1 MSARHP
7 GEVDPAGVLEQARAA
22 LRSEPRIGFEDAS
35 LGIAFAQGTLTLS
48 GEVANVAAKKL
59 AVARVAALPAVGV
72 VVDRVRVTPAAR
84 SGDGAV
90 RHHVR
95 DTLLGEPALGRCALR
110 LRFGERVEV
119 VREAGAAE
127 DGCLEISVDDGV
139 VTLAGTLP
147 SLSHRRLAGALAWW
161 VPGSRDVVNE
171 LIVDPP
177 EEDRDDEVTDAVR
190 LLLEKDPFVNA
201 SQIVVRT
208 RDFVVTL
215 EGVVAASSQ
224 RDMAEYDAWYVFGV
238 DDVINHLEVRS

>member
-35 LGIAFAQGTLTLS
+35 LGVAFAQGTLTLS

-95 DTLLGEPALGRCALR
+95 DTLLGEPALGGCAVGIGIGAR
-110 LRFGERVEV
+110 IEV
-119 VREAGAAE
+119 VREADTAE
-127 DGCLEISVDDGV
+127 DGSIVISVDDGV
-139 VTLAGTLP
+139 VTLAGTVP
-147 SLSHRRLAGALAWW
+147 SLTHRRLAGALAWW

-201 SQIVVRT
+201 SQIVVST

-215 EGVVAASSQ
+215 EGLVTAASQ

-238 DDVINHLEVRS
+238 DDVINHIEVRS

>member
-1 MSARHP
+1 M
-7 GEVDPAGVLEQARAA
+7 
-22 LRSEPRIGFEDAS
+22 
-35 LGIAFAQGTLTLS
+35 
-48 GEVANVAAKKL
+48 
-59 AVARVAALPAVGV
+59 GV

-84 SGDGAV
+84 AGDGAV

-95 DTLLGEPALGRCALR
+95 DSLLGEPALGGCAVSMR
-110 LRFGERVEV
+110 LGARVEV
-119 VREAGAAE
+119 VRATDAAE
-127 DGCLEISVDDGV
+127 DGCIEISADDGV
-139 VTLAGTLP
+139 VTLAGTVP

-190 LLLEKDPFVNA
+190 LLLEKDPFINA

-215 EGVVAASSQ
+215 EGFVAAASQ
-224 RDMAEYDAWYVFGV
+224 RGMAEYDAWYVFGV
-238 DDVINHLEVRS
+238 DEVINHIEVRS